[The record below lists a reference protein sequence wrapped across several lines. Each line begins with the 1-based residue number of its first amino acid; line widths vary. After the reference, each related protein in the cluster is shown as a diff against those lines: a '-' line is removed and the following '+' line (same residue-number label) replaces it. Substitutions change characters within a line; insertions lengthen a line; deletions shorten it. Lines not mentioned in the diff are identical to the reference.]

1 MQNNLTEI
9 VPFLQTAIGPVIL
22 ISGVGMLLLVMTNR
36 FGRAVDRSRQLMV
49 ELRKAE
55 AGGAEDREALR
66 DQVRILFRRARLLRR
81 AIGLASGSVLWS
93 ALLIV
98 TLFVAAL
105 AGWPAA
111 GLVEAQFIGS
121 LLSLIGA
128 VVLFL
133 RDIHLSLVALRLE
146 LRDSGVV

>member
-1 MQNNLTEI
+1 M
-9 VPFLQTAIGPVIL
+9 
-22 ISGVGMLLLVMTNR
+22 
-36 FGRAVDRSRQLMV
+36 
-49 ELRKAE
+49 
-55 AGGAEDREALR
+55 
-66 DQVRILFRRARLLRR
+66 RR

-128 VVLFL
+128 VLLFL

-146 LRDSGVV
+146 LRDSGVT